1 MPEGGRGIISRGMQ
15 EANGLK
21 KETTERKKKKIGIG
35 CVSRG
40 DNGDGVRACVYLRSL
55 VRSERNMRAPTLLAV
70 TCSSSSLAQGD
81 IG

>member
-21 KETTERKKKKIGIG
+21 KETTEKKKIGIG

-40 DNGDGVRACVYLRSL
+40 DNGDGVRACVYLSG
-55 VRSERNMRAPTLLAV
+55 VWYEVSVTYAPLTLLAV
-70 TCSSSSLAQGD
+70 TCSPSLAQGD